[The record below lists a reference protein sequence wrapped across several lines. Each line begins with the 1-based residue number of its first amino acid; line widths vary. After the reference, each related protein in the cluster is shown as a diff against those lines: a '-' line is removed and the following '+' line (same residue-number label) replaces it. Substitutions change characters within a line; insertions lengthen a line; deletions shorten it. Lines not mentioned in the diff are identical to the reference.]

1 MGATILLADDSITIQ
16 KVIEL
21 TFAETEHR
29 VVAVGSGRDLL
40 DRVGTLKPDAVLCDV
55 VMPDMNG
62 YDICQTL
69 KSDPATLHIPV
80 VLLTGTFEPFDRT
93 RALAAGCD
101 AIVTKPFE
109 AEELIR
115 TVEELLRRKPQSST
129 TVPVGL
135 EAVGVP
141 EGVPALDFTTTG
153 FERMGV
159 KESFQEPQIPE
170 EGLEFS
176 STGVVAP
183 PPPVSAGGE
192 DIFTKEVGLTSHRG
206 AGEELPTAEEIEAAV
221 VEDETFPS
229 APRPPAQ
236 VEAVGAMARRV
247 EAGTEALWSP
257 ADHRWPADEG
267 VVDEGAAAE
276 RAAVEAMP
284 VEEEEETVIAPP
296 DIVTPVPAPAAPAP
310 TPAEPAT
317 GFVQTTPPP
326 PPTLASP
333 VVGSAGAAMA
343 LSDEEIE
350 RIAHKVLEQATP
362 LLERIAWEVIP
373 DMAEMLV
380 RKRIRE
386 LEAAAELES

>member
-40 DRVGTLKPDAVLCDV
+40 DRVSTLHPDAVLCDV

-62 YDICQTL
+62 YDLCQTL

-80 VLLTGTFEPFDRT
+80 VLLTGTFEPFDRS

-115 TVEELLRRKPQSST
+115 TVEELLRRQPQAST
-129 TVPVGL
+129 TVAVGL

-159 KESFQEPQIPE
+159 KESSPEPEIPE
-170 EGLEFS
+170 DGLEFT

-183 PPPVSAGGE
+183 PAPVPAVGE
-192 DIFTKEVGLTSHRG
+192 DIFTPAGGSAPPQG
-206 AGEELPTAEEIEAAV
+206 SGEELPVAEEMEAGAI
-221 VEDETFPS
+221 EDETFPS
-229 APRPPAQ
+229 APPSLRPPAEEFFGAPGESAFAAPEE
-236 VEAVGAMARRV
+236 EA
-247 EAGTEALWSP
+247 P
-257 ADHRWPADEG
+257 P
-267 VVDEGAAAE
+267 
-276 RAAVEAMP
+276 
-284 VEEEEETVIAPP
+284 EEEEAVSVFPVTAAVPEDAAVAAEDLEDRTVATPPAAVPPGVVPPAAAPP
-296 DIVTPVPAPAAPAP
+296 ATAQLVR
-310 TPAEPAT
+310 AE
-317 GFVQTTPPP
+317 VNR
-326 PPTLASP
+326 
-333 VVGSAGAAMA
+333 
-343 LSDEEIE
+343 LSEEEID
-350 RIAHKVLEQATP
+350 RIARKVLELATP
-362 LLERIAWEVIP
+362 LIERIAWEVTP

-386 LEAAAELES
+386 LEEAAADEA

>member
-29 VVAVGSGRDLL
+29 VVAVGNGRDLL
-40 DRVGTLKPDAVLCDV
+40 DRVGALKPDAVLCDV

-80 VLLTGTFEPFDRT
+80 VLLTGTFEPFDRS

-115 TVEELLRRKPQSST
+115 TVEELLRRKPQAST
-129 TVPVGL
+129 TLPIGL

-159 KESFQEPQIPE
+159 KEAAYEPGIPE

-183 PPPVSAGGE
+183 PPGKPPSAA
-192 DIFTKEVGLTSHRG
+192 DIFAAPQVP
-206 AGEELPTAEEIEAAV
+206 AGRPSTDEELPAAEELEAVAV
-221 VEDETFPS
+221 EEETFPS
-229 APRPPAQ
+229 APPAPRPESGPGFAPAGQ
-236 VEAVGAMARRV
+236 PTFDEERFLSEDVGATARMENAPPRAI
-247 EAGTEALWSP
+247 AGQA
-257 ADHRWPADEG
+257 
-267 VVDEGAAAE
+267 AAAE
-276 RAAVEAMP
+276 LEIQEKAA
-284 VEEEEETVIAPP
+284 
-296 DIVTPVPAPAAPAP
+296 AAPTALV
-310 TPAEPAT
+310 AAA
-317 GFVQTTPPP
+317 
-326 PPTLASP
+326 LS
-333 VVGSAGAAMA
+333 GSGG
-343 LSDEEIE
+343 LSDEDLE
-350 RIAHKVLEQATP
+350 RIAQRVVELATP
-362 LLERIAWEVIP
+362 TIERIAWEVIP

-386 LEAAAELES
+386 LEEAAERE

>member
-29 VVAVGSGRDLL
+29 VVAVGSGRELL
-40 DRVGTLKPDAVLCDV
+40 ERVGTLKPDAVLCDV
-55 VMPDMNG
+55 VMPDANG
-62 YDICQTL
+62 YDLCQTL
-69 KSDPATLHIPV
+69 KSDPTTLHIPV
-80 VLLTGTFEPFDRT
+80 VLLTGTFEPFDRS

-115 TVEELLRRKPQSST
+115 TVEELLRRKPRLT
-129 TVPVGL
+129 GAVPFGL

-159 KESFQEPQIPE
+159 KEPPPEPGIPE
-170 EGLEFS
+170 DGLEFS

-183 PPPVSAGGE
+183 PPAPALAEE
-192 DIFTKEVGLTSHRG
+192 DIFAAEQAPS
-206 AGEELPTAEEIEAAV
+206 ASASQDELPAAV
-221 VEDETFPS
+221 ELEAGAVEEETFPS
-229 APRPPAQ
+229 TPHVLRDKPAESPVASAEPMFEDQQPPLG
-236 VEAVGAMARRV
+236 EGGETAVASVR
-247 EAGTEALWSP
+247 
-257 ADHRWPADEG
+257 ADL
-267 VVDEGAAAE
+267 AE
-276 RAAVEAMP
+276 RAPAVASAAESTEGA
-284 VEEEEETVIAPP
+284 VIAPP
-296 DIVTPVPAPAAPAP
+296 PGPTVAAL
-310 TPAEPAT
+310 
-317 GFVQTTPPP
+317 VSTPPSEQE
-326 PPTLASP
+326 L
-333 VVGSAGAAMA
+333 
-343 LSDEEIE
+343 EQ
-350 RIAHKVLEQATP
+350 IARKVLELATP

-386 LEAAAELES
+386 LEEAAEREA

>member
-40 DRVGTLKPDAVLCDV
+40 DRVGTLRPDAVLCDV

-80 VLLTGTFEPFDRT
+80 VLLTGTFEPFDRS

-115 TVEELLRRKPQSST
+115 TVEELLRRQPQSST
-129 TVPVGL
+129 TVPAGL

-159 KESFQEPQIPE
+159 KESSQEPEIPE

-183 PPPVSAGGE
+183 PPLGPAVGE
-192 DIFTKEVGLTSHRG
+192 DIFAEVAKPAPEQG
-206 AGEELPTAEEIEAAV
+206 AGEELPAAEEMEAGA

-229 APRPPAQ
+229 APRPPRASGLAQ
-236 VEAVGAMARRV
+236 EVRR
-247 EAGTEALWSP
+247 ESE
-257 ADHRWPADEG
+257 
-267 VVDEGAAAE
+267 
-276 RAAVEAMP
+276 
-284 VEEEEETVIAPP
+284 VEEEARWAAASAGWPAQEAVQGAALASEVGAVEVQPLDEETVVAPP
-296 DIVTPVPAPAAPAP
+296 GDVRQPSAAAAPAS
-310 TPAEPAT
+310 PAPEVLPAR
-317 GFVQTTPPP
+317 PAANPLSSAAS
-326 PPTLASP
+326 LASP
-333 VVGSAGAAMA
+333 VSGPTPTATA
-343 LSDEEIE
+343 LSDDEIE
-350 RIAHKVLEQATP
+350 RIAHKVLEQAAP

-380 RKRIRE
+380 RRRIRE
-386 LEAAAELES
+386 LEEAAEKGEA

>member
-40 DRVGTLKPDAVLCDV
+40 DRVGTLRPDAVLCDV

-80 VLLTGTFEPFDRT
+80 VLLTGTFEPFDRS

-115 TVEELLRRKPQSST
+115 TVEELLRRKPQAST
-129 TVPVGL
+129 VVPAGL

-153 FERMGV
+153 FERMSV
-159 KESFQEPQIPE
+159 EESVQEPEIPE

-183 PPPVSAGGE
+183 PPLVSAGGE
-192 DIFTKEVGLTSHRG
+192 DIFAEVAGPVSEKG
-206 AGEELPTAEEIEAAV
+206 AGEELPAAEEIEAGV
-221 VEDETFPS
+221 MEDETFPS
-229 APRPPAQ
+229 TPRPPLQAGVAGVAAQ
-236 VEAVGAMARRV
+236 EVGAGE
-247 EAGTEALWSP
+247 EAPWSP
-257 ADHRWPADEG
+257 SGDRWSLDEVASG
-267 VVDEGAAAE
+267 APVTGDEP
-276 RAAVEAMP
+276 AVEAP
-284 VEEEEETVIAPP
+284 PSEEEETVIAPP
-296 DIVTPVPAPAAPAP
+296 GVTTHVPVIAPAP
-310 TPAEPAT
+310 
-317 GFVQTTPPP
+317 PPP
-326 PPTLASP
+326 EAASEPVAAAMIPPAVPASP
-333 VVGSAGAAMA
+333 VAAPGRA
-343 LSDEEIE
+343 VTTLSDEEIE
-350 RIAHKVLEQATP
+350 RIAHKVLERATP

-386 LEAAAELES
+386 LEAAAELET

>member
-80 VLLTGTFEPFDRT
+80 VLLTGTFEPFDRS

-115 TVEELLRRKPQSST
+115 TVEELLRRKPQAST
-129 TVPVGL
+129 TVPIGL

-159 KESFQEPQIPE
+159 KEAAYEPSIPD

-183 PPPVSAGGE
+183 LPAASPASA
-192 DIFTKEVGLTSHRG
+192 DIFAVTETTPPRSTSD
-206 AGEELPTAEEIEAAV
+206 EELPAAQELEAGA

-229 APRPPAQ
+229 APQGLRQ
-236 VEAVGAMARRV
+236 DHEATFAPVAEPEV
-247 EAGTEALWSP
+247 
-257 ADHRWPADEG
+257 DDEEFRSEE
-267 VVDEGAAAE
+267 VV
-276 RAAVEAMP
+276 
-284 VEEEEETVIAPP
+284 
-296 DIVTPVPAPAAPAP
+296 PAAPAEGAAP
-310 TPAEPAT
+310 QAIAEPVAPVEPE
-317 GFVQTTPPP
+317 FPKES
-326 PPTLASP
+326 LAAP
-333 VVGSAGAAMA
+333 AAVA
-343 LSDEEIE
+343 APRSSDHLSDEDVE
-350 RIAHKVLEQATP
+350 RIAQRVLELATP
-362 LLERIAWEVIP
+362 VLERIAWEVIP

-386 LEAAAELES
+386 LEEAAEQEA

>member
-80 VLLTGTFEPFDRT
+80 VLLTGTFEPFDRS

-115 TVEELLRRKPQSST
+115 TVEELLRRKPQAGT
-129 TVPVGL
+129 TVPIGL

-159 KESFQEPQIPE
+159 KETAYEPGIPD

-183 PPPVSAGGE
+183 LPAAPPVTA
-192 DIFTKEVGLTSHRG
+192 DIFALTETTPPRSTSE
-206 AGEELPTAEEIEAAV
+206 EELPAAQELEAGA

-229 APRPPAQ
+229 APQGLRQDHEAAFAPVAEPEVDDDRFPSEEVAQ
-236 VEAVGAMARRV
+236 
-247 EAGTEALWSP
+247 
-257 ADHRWPADEG
+257 
-267 VVDEGAAAE
+267 
-276 RAAVEAMP
+276 
-284 VEEEEETVIAPP
+284 
-296 DIVTPVPAPAAPAP
+296 AAPAEVAAP
-310 TPAEPAT
+310 EAIAEPVAAT
-317 GFVQTTPPP
+317 GPEFPKESVAASVAVVPPRW
-326 PPTLASP
+326 S
-333 VVGSAGAAMA
+333 GN
-343 LSDEEIE
+343 LSDEDVE
-350 RIAHKVLEQATP
+350 RIAQRVLELATP

-386 LEAAAELES
+386 LEEAAEQEA

>member
-40 DRVGTLKPDAVLCDV
+40 DRVGTLNPDAVLCDV

-62 YDICQTL
+62 YDLCQTL

-80 VLLTGTFEPFDRT
+80 VLLTGTFEPFDRS

-115 TVEELLRRKPQSST
+115 TVEELLRRKPQAST
-129 TVPVGL
+129 TVPAGL

-159 KESFQEPQIPE
+159 KESSREPEIPDD
-170 EGLEFS
+170 GLEFS

-183 PPPVSAGGE
+183 LAPASLASE
-192 DIFTKEVGLTSHRG
+192 DIFAEE
-206 AGEELPTAEEIEAAV
+206 AGSAPPQAADEELPAAEEMNAEA

-229 APRPPAQ
+229 SPQPLRPVREEPFFETDEPGAKEAEVIPPAAD
-236 VEAVGAMARRV
+236 VGEALAGAVADASLGEEATAVVQDFEEERAAAEPGTVAAVPTLVAGRLSDDEIDRIARRV
-247 EAGTEALWSP
+247 
-257 ADHRWPADEG
+257 
-267 VVDEGAAAE
+267 
-276 RAAVEAMP
+276 VELA
-284 VEEEEETVIAPP
+284 
-296 DIVTPVPAPAAPAP
+296 TPV
-310 TPAEPAT
+310 
-317 GFVQTTPPP
+317 
-326 PPTLASP
+326 
-333 VVGSAGAAMA
+333 
-343 LSDEEIE
+343 I
-350 RIAHKVLEQATP
+350 
-362 LLERIAWEVIP
+362 ERIAWEVTP

-380 RKRIRE
+380 RQRIRE
-386 LEAAAELES
+386 LEEAAAADEA